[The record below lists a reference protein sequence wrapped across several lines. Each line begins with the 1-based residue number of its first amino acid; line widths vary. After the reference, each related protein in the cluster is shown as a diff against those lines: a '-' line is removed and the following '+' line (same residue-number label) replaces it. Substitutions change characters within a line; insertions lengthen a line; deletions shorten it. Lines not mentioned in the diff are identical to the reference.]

1 MNHNFIRSTM
11 FGMLLLLGA
20 SVAGAQEPAN
30 LGELLDKG
38 AKRLGA
44 AELKALLSGAMVSGR
59 SMANPTT
66 FEMTYSSD
74 GTANGRI
81 YGIRVDQAPGMTG
94 TWTVDEKGRLC
105 VDLMTMTFGAVK
117 NCQSYYSL
125 ANAYYSATSDDRSAV
140 VRARAVKR

>member
-1 MNHNFIRSTM
+1 MNRNLIRSTM
-11 FGMLLLLGA
+11 FGVLLLVGTSMA
-20 SVAGAQEPAN
+20 TAQEFSN

-38 AKRLGA
+38 AKRLDA
-44 AELKALLSGAMVSGR
+44 AQLKTLLTGAMVSGTAMNGK
-59 SMANPTT
+59 ST

-94 TWTVDEKGRLC
+94 TWKVDEKGQIC

-117 NCQSYYSL
+117 NCTSYYNL
-125 ANAYYSATSDDRSAV
+125 NNAYFSSATDDRSAV